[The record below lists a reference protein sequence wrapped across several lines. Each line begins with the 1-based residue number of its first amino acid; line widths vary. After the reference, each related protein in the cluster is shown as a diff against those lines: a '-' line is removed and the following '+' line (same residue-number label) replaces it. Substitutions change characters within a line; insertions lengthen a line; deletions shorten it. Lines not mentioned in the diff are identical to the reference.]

1 MWWRRR
7 ICGDLGRGSSCH
19 RIIGCLCRSYNI
31 RTESEAASA
40 FESTGT
46 AVLEDIA
53 MGSAVPATIAAEI
66 TTTQSLEAPPGI
78 LYRIRIE
85 ELGPRFQVV

>member
-1 MWWRRR
+1 
-7 ICGDLGRGSSCH
+7 
-19 RIIGCLCRSYNI
+19 
-31 RTESEAASA
+31 
-40 FESTGT
+40 
-46 AVLEDIA
+46 LEDIA